1 MDNELQR
8 ADPRLRRR
16 TAVVLALAALAAAVA
31 LLLVARWMSAHAM
44 AASPQQLLADMRR
57 WLGATAFGCAL
68 CVTALGVH
76 ALSKARHAFAQKRWP
91 LREARLLRDTR
102 VRHGEKALSIAR
114 TLRLVALAL
123 FLVAAAMA
131 VLGLRLLTR

>member
-16 TAVVLALAALAAAVA
+16 TAVVLVLAALAATVV
-31 LLLVARWMSAHAM
+31 LVVVVRWMSAHAT
-44 AASPQQLLADMRR
+44 ATSPQQLLVDMRR

-68 CVTALGVH
+68 CLAALGIH
-76 ALSKARHAFAQKRWP
+76 AWSKARHAFAEKRWP

-114 TLRLVALAL
+114 TLRLVALSL